1 MTVLRLRYIASGS
14 RSLDQTYDDFNVIMT
29 TEIGMNFSIITT
41 CLPFLKPVIDSL
53 QPGGLKS
60 EVHTKPSH
68 HSSYALR
75 SVRKSSQRFDPRPC
89 PSDSQGWLQ
98 DPDGP
103 NTVISAGNWA
113 GPSRSSSRGSQTM
126 AITQQFDLE
135 VRSDPGPSQQQGIR
149 EEV

>member
-1 MTVLRLRYIASGS
+1 
-14 RSLDQTYDDFNVIMT
+14 MT

-60 EVHTKPSH
+60 EVHTNPSH

-75 SVRKSSQRFDPRPC
+75 SLRKSSQRLDPRPR
-89 PSDSQGWLQ
+89 PSDSQRWLQ

-103 NTVISAGNWA
+103 NTVISAGNGA
-113 GPSRSSSRGSQTM
+113 GPSRSSSRETM
-126 AITQQFDLE
+126 TITQQFDLE
-135 VRSDPGPSQQQGIR
+135 VRSDPEPYQEQGIR
-149 EEV
+149 EDV

>member
-1 MTVLRLRYIASGS
+1 
-14 RSLDQTYDDFNVIMT
+14 MT
-29 TEIGMNFSIITT
+29 TEIAMNFSIITT

-53 QPGGLKS
+53 QPGGLNL

-75 SVRKSSQRFDPRPC
+75 SLRKSSQRYDPRPR
-89 PSDSQGWLQ
+89 PSDSQRWLQ

-113 GPSRSSSRGSQTM
+113 GPSRSSSRRSQTM
-126 AITQQFDLE
+126 IITQKFDLE
-135 VRSDPGPSQQQGIR
+135 VQSDPGPFQEQEIR
-149 EEV
+149 EDV